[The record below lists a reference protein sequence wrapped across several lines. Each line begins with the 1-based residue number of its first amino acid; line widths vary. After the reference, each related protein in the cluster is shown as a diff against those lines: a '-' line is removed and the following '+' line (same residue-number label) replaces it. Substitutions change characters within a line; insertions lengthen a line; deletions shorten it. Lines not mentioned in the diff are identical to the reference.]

1 MTIMTLAYAVCRVPC
16 APLRKE
22 KHHRS
27 EMVSQILFGEKAII
41 KEIDENSDWVK
52 IMCEWDHYEGWVR
65 DSQLTKI
72 DKKAYTKETKYLNNR
87 VQDGLILDEQ
97 LCALPLGASLF
108 QMRGNKFPWYPDGD
122 YQGKKLKIETRE
134 DPRTALINDALR
146 YRGAPYLW
154 GGRTQMGIDCSG
166 LTQMAF
172 RFQDK
177 ALYRDASQ
185 QIIQGEAVDFLSHAR
200 PGDLAFFDNEEG
212 IITHVGILMGGE
224 KIIHATDTGGG
235 VVIDTIDNGG
245 IISHHLR
252 KRTHQLRMIR
262 NILGD

>member
-1 MTIMTLAYAVCRVPC
+1 MTIMTLAYAVCSVPC
-16 APLRKE
+16 APLRSE
-22 KHHRS
+22 NNHRS

-41 KEIDENSDWVK
+41 KEIDEKRGWVR

-72 DKKAYTKETKYLNNR
+72 DKKEYTKHTKYLNLR
-87 VQDGLILDEQ
+87 LQDGLLLDGQ
-97 LCALPLGASLF
+97 LCALPIGASLF
-108 QMRGNKFPWYPDGD
+108 QMRSNKFTWYPEAE
-122 YQGKKLKIETRE
+122 YQGRKLKIEPPA
-134 DPRTALINDALR
+134 DPRQTLIADTLR

-166 LTQMAF
+166 LSQMVY
-172 RFQDK
+172 RLQDK

-185 QIIQGEAVDFLSHAR
+185 QIIQGEAVDFLSHAL

-212 IITHVGILMGGE
+212 AIVHVGILMSQD
-224 KIIHATDTGGG
+224 KIIHATDSGGG

-245 IISHHLR
+245 IISHRLR

-262 NILGD
+262 NILGS